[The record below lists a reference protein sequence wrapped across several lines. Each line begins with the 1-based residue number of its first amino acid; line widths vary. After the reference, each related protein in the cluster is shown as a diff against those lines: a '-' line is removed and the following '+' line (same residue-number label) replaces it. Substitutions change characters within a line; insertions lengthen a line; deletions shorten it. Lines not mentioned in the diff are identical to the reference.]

1 MKDSNRIWTQMLL
14 VNKARAIRKSIQLYL
29 GIMSESSRKKFWKL
43 VAAQSLLGFLDLA
56 GVAIIGVLGVLAISG
71 ISTGV
76 VGNKVGIVLRLLHLD
91 DLSFQAQVSI
101 LGLLACALLMT
112 RTLLSIYFTRKILFF
127 LGNEAARISSALVE
141 RTLSQSVLFIDSRS
155 MPRTV
160 YAVSDGVSAIVMG
173 IIAAGATLIA
183 DFSLLLIVGIGLF
196 AVDPFVAFG
205 TAIFFALL
213 SVLLY
218 LRLQRKAKHLG
229 AEVSD
234 IAIRANKLLYEVLTT
249 YREASVKERRN
260 YYITNLEQMRMTS
273 GKKFAEITF
282 LPNISKYAIEMA
294 IVLGT
299 LAISATQFI
308 LQDATYA
315 IATLAIFL
323 TAGSRIAP
331 AILRIQQSATSMKTN
346 SGVAEPTINLMK
358 ELSSSIT
365 KAPLKS
371 SYSISH
377 HDFIPKV
384 EVDSAFFKYENQ
396 NKMAVQ
402 GLSFVVEPGQMV
414 ALVGSSGA
422 GKTTIVDLVLGLL
435 SPNSGQILVSGL
447 NPSRSSEK
455 WPGASAYVPQDTV
468 LVDGTIRENICLGFE
483 THTIPEDNIWWA
495 IHRSELFEFVSQ
507 LNGGLDYQ
515 VGERGMKLSGGQRQ
529 RIGIAR
535 ALLTQP
541 KLIILDEATSALDGE
556 TELKISNSIKSL
568 RGEATVIVVA
578 HRLSTVRD
586 ADTVFYLSEG
596 RLLASG
602 TFEEVRE
609 IVPDFDN
616 QARLMGL

>member
-1 MKDSNRIWTQMLL
+1 M
-14 VNKARAIRKSIQLYL
+14 RALRNSIRLYL
-29 GIMSESSRKKFWKL
+29 GILSEDSRKKFWKL

-56 GVAIIGVLGVLAISG
+56 GVAVIGVIGALAVSG

-76 VGNKVGIVLRLLHLD
+76 VGNKVGTVLRLLQLD
-91 DLSFQAQVSI
+91 GFSFQAQVSI
-101 LGLLACALLMT
+101 LGLLACSLLIA
-112 RTLLSIYFTRKILFF
+112 RTLLSIYFTRKVLFF
-127 LGNEAARISSALVE
+127 LGNETARISSTLIE
-141 RTLSQSVLFIDSRS
+141 RTLSQSVLFINSRS
-155 MPRTV
+155 MPHTV

-173 IIAAGATLIA
+173 IIAAGASMMA

-196 AVDPFVAFG
+196 TVDPFVALG
-205 TAIFFALL
+205 TTIFFALL
-213 SVLLY
+213 SAFLY
-218 LRLQRKAKHLG
+218 ISLQKRAKNLG
-229 AEVSD
+229 TQVSE
-234 IAIRANKLLYEVLTT
+234 ITINANKLLYEVLTT

-260 YYITNLEQMRMTS
+260 FYITNLEHMRMIS
-273 GKKFAEITF
+273 GKKFAEISF
-282 LPNISKYAIEMA
+282 LPNISKYTIEMA

-308 LQDATYA
+308 LQDATHA

-358 ELSSSIT
+358 ELSVST
-365 KAPLKS
+365 VKAPLKS
-371 SYSISH
+371 NYSISH
-377 HDFIPKV
+377 HGFIPKV
-384 EVDSAFFKYENQ
+384 EINSVFFKYENQ

-402 GLSFVVEPGQMV
+402 DLSLVIEPGQMV

-422 GKTTIVDLVLGLL
+422 GKTTVVDLVLGLI
-435 SPNSGQILVSGL
+435 SPDSGQILVSGL
-447 NPSRSSEK
+447 KPTHSSEK
-455 WPGASAYVPQDTV
+455 WAGATAYVPQDTV
-468 LVDGTIRENICLGFE
+468 LIDGTIRENICLGFE
-483 THTIPEDNIWWA
+483 ADVIPEDDIWNA
-495 IHRSELFEFVSQ
+495 VRRSELFEFVSQ
-507 LNGGLDYQ
+507 LSGGLEYQ
-515 VGERGMKLSGGQRQ
+515 VGERGMQLSGGQRQ

-556 TELKISNSIKSL
+556 TELRISNSIKSL

-596 RLLASG
+596 KLLASG
-602 TFEEVRE
+602 TFEEVRKG
-609 IVPDFDN
+609 VPDFDN